1 MDRQRNRRRRWTRAC
16 RLRHLRDKTA
26 VAARRAVRQPAQPS
40 ITTEMMHAAALPE
53 TVLSIEHLRVRRQG
67 KTVLQNINWRI
78 RRGEQWAVLGPNGSG
93 KTTLLGAIA
102 GRLPTAAGGIT
113 FHPPGAEAA
122 THSPKVFGI
131 GFVSADQRRR
141 LFERHAL
148 ADEIRHFTGNV
159 DQRCT
164 ALEYVTGRLVHDEH
178 PAKQRMQRLEKYRD
192 ALNLAAVLTKDLDA
206 LTTGDISKLL
216 ILKALLDF
224 EHPRMLMLDEPFN
237 GLDPSARDRV
247 TGFIHQLVKGGLQII
262 LITHRLEEIIPD
274 IGHVMLL
281 TANGMQK
288 KGPRKRILTPS
299 VIRTVYPTAETV
311 SKPQKPAQDNAR
323 PVHCTADVPNP
334 HRNDHLVAMKAV
346 TVAYKANVVLDRI
359 DWTVRPRQNWMVCGP
374 DGAGKTTLLKLITGE
389 NLQAYA
395 NDIRLFGRQKGSGE
409 SVWETRRHIGWV
421 SSDLQARYP
430 ARINGLDVVSSGF
443 FDSLGLYHRTNAGHR
458 HVARRWLKH
467 LDILHLERQQYGHL
481 SNGQKQLLL
490 IARAMVKDPILL
502 LLDEPC
508 DGLDFVN
515 RPKVLQRIDYI
526 GRGTPTAV
534 VYATCDPNDMLP
546 CFTHQ
551 LHLINRRA
559 VTRCLNSPV
568 GRSHRDPPS
577 LKEKMLMLQG
587 PAGKSSG

>member
-1 MDRQRNRRRRWTRAC
+1 MTP
-16 RLRHLRDKTA
+16 TA
-26 VAARRAVRQPAQPS
+26 A
-40 ITTEMMHAAALPE
+40 IPE
-53 TVLSIEHLRVRRQG
+53 AVLSVDNLRVRRQG

-78 RRGEQWAVLGPNGSG
+78 RRGEQWALLGPNGSG
-93 KTTLLGAIA
+93 KTTLLEAIA
-102 GRLPTAAGGIT
+102 GRLPTAGGGIT

-159 DQRCT
+159 HQRCT
-164 ALEYVTGRLVHDEH
+164 ALEYATGRLVHNEH

-192 ALNLAAVLTKDLDA
+192 ALNLAAVLQKDLDA

-237 GLDPSARDRV
+237 GLDPFARDRV
-247 TGFIHQLVKGGLQII
+247 ADFIHQLVKGGLQII

-274 IGHVMLL
+274 IDHVMLL
-281 TANGMQK
+281 TANGMQQN
-288 KGPRKRILTPS
+288 GPRKRILSPS

-311 SKPQKPAQDNAR
+311 SKPPKPSQDNAR
-323 PVHCTADVPNP
+323 PAHCTTDIPNP
-334 HRNDHLVAMKAV
+334 HRNDPLVAMKAV
-346 TVAYKANVVLDRI
+346 TVVYKANVVLDRI

-409 SVWETRRHIGWV
+409 SVWEIRRRVGWV

-430 ARINGLDVVSSGF
+430 ARTSGLDVVSSGF
-443 FDSLGLYHRTNAGHR
+443 FDSLGLYHRTNADQR

-467 LDILHLERQQYGHL
+467 LDILHLERRQYGRL
-481 SNGQKQLLL
+481 SNGQKQMLL

-526 GRGTPTAV
+526 GRCTFTTV

-551 LHLINRRA
+551 LHLNHGLA
-559 VTRCLNSPV
+559 VTRCS
-568 GRSHRDPPS
+568 
-577 LKEKMLMLQG
+577 
-587 PAGKSSG
+587 